1 MPTAKPSEATRHR
14 AQRPDQSRDA
24 SPVEPRSKRRVN
36 AEQER
41 QTKAYHTRLLVL
53 FGWILYGP
61 SISREGHLADAD
73 NTPSSLHAL
82 GIFYFTKGF
91 LLTRLV
97 LDYKSECLVSPI
109 EGERS
114 TAGSRESGCWH
125 PKTFDKAVVV
135 LVDALRY
142 DFTVPL
148 LPATEQAEPRPHY
161 RNALN
166 VLHRTAS
173 ERPENALLLPFIA
186 DPPTTTLQRLKGLT
200 TGTLPTFVDAGSNFA
215 GTAIDEDNL
224 VAQLRDAGKVVV
236 HLGDDTWQSLFPGY
250 LDPELSKPYDSFNVW
265 DLHTVDDGVTTH
277 LLPLLAP
284 SNTSSWDVIFAHYL
298 GVDHAGHRYGPDH
311 PAMGAKLRQMDTVIE
326 QLMMSLDESTLLVLM
341 GDHGMDAKGDH
352 GGESD
357 DEVQA
362 ALWMYSKNAVFGR
375 ASPEDVAPPSNAKER
390 PVWQIDLVPTLALIL
405 GLPIPFNNLGAP
417 IKEAFLGRGSDWR
430 NVARVT
436 GLAAAQVKRYQQE
449 YALARG
455 LSESTFLE
463 PLALWKLAQQRYSL
477 ADGSGLAAGDAT
489 WQRAHEALAAY
500 QAETLRICKGL
511 WARFDVPSMSFGIV
525 ILLVGVVLLVA
536 YVRASTAETSR
547 LLSALPR
554 QLIRGAAV
562 ALATGGVSA
571 LLVPLGAYAL
581 AGVTLGAAVASVAIG
596 IYAVTQ
602 LGATSIPRTRLSL
615 WTCLALLFTASQSIG
630 FASNSY
636 TIWEDEILLF
646 FLASFGLLSAVASMR
661 RTKVGG
667 ERGEEPAVSNSI
679 VSIVFVVLTRVASLS
694 RLCREEQMPYCR
706 STFYASE
713 NSSTSAPWQLGIPYG
728 LCVLMPAVILY
739 YYPRSDFYLPSSPS
753 WTGYALPAGQL
764 VTAIFWTLDTAD
776 DGDWFS
782 LDEDV
787 MKSIKV
793 ILARLVLG
801 ISAAAVTAT
810 FWAPAPRPQI
820 DLSRLTLQADGVLT
834 TRMPGFESPKTIIG
848 YANTHGTRYF
858 QLLCSYALALV
869 LLLKPMGQLSF
880 GVLTWQILCLLEI
893 VEKNSLQGSPIG
905 PVMLGLLGNY
915 HFFKTGHQATL
926 SSIQWE
932 SAFIPLKQVQYIP
945 GALLVTGNTF
955 AAQILCTVAVPLVVL
970 WKVPP
975 PRNKNHSPLLLLL
988 AHVGRAVAT
997 YLAYHAFVNLSTTVW
1012 AAWLRRHLMLY
1023 RIFSPRWMVGSAVLL
1038 VCDVVGILVTLV
1050 GVRWSTL
1057 SVARIFGWA

>member
-1 MPTAKPSEATRHR
+1 M
-14 AQRPDQSRDA
+14 
-24 SPVEPRSKRRVN
+24 
-36 AEQER
+36 
-41 QTKAYHTRLLVL
+41 
-53 FGWILYGP
+53 
-61 SISREGHLADAD
+61 
-73 NTPSSLHAL
+73 
-82 GIFYFTKGF
+82 
-91 LLTRLV
+91 
-97 LDYKSECLVSPI
+97 LDYKSECDVSPV
-109 EGERS
+109 EGSRS

-148 LPATEQAEPRPHY
+148 LPAAEQPEPRPHY

-173 ERPENALLLPFIA
+173 GRPENALLLPFIA

-215 GTAIDEDNL
+215 GTAIEEDNL

-236 HLGDDTWQSLFPGY
+236 HLGDDTWQSLFPGC
-250 LDPELSKPYDSFNVW
+250 LDPGLSKPYDSFNVW

-277 LLPLLAP
+277 LLPLLDP
-284 SNTSSWDVIFAHYL
+284 SNATSWDVIFAHYL

-311 PAMGAKLRQMDTVIE
+311 PAMGAKLRQMDTVVE
-326 QLMMSLDESTLLVLM
+326 RLMTSLDESTLLVVM

-375 ASPEDVAPPSNAKER
+375 ASAQDVAPPETAKQR

-417 IKEAFLGRGSDWR
+417 IKEAFLGRGGDWR

-436 GLAAAQVKRYQQE
+436 ALAAAQVKRYQQE

-455 LSESTFLE
+455 LPESTFLK
-463 PLALWKLAQQRYSL
+463 PLALWDLARQRWSL
-477 ADGSGLAAGDAT
+477 AHGSGLAAGDTT
-489 WQRAHEALAAY
+489 WRRAHEALSEY

-525 ILLVGVVLLVA
+525 ILLVGIVVLVA

-547 LLSALPR
+547 WLSALPG

-571 LLVPLGAYAL
+571 LLVPLGAHPL
-581 AGVTLGAAVASVAIG
+581 AGATLGAAVASVAIA

-602 LGATSIPRTRLSL
+602 LSASLIPNTRLSL
-615 WTCLALLFTASQSIG
+615 WTCLALVLTASQSIG

-646 FLASFGLLSAVASMR
+646 FLSSFGLLSAVASVR
-661 RTKVGG
+661 RTKGG
-667 ERGEEPAVSNSI
+667 EREPAVSTPIASI
-679 VSIVFVVLTRVASLS
+679 LFVVLTRLASLS

-728 LCVLMPAVILY
+728 LCVLMPVVVLY
-739 YYPRSDFYLPSSPS
+739 HYPTSNFYLASSPS
-753 WTGYALPAGQL
+753 WTGYALPTGQL
-764 VTAIFWTLDTAD
+764 LAAVFWTLDTAD
-776 DGDWFS
+776 DGDWLS

-787 MKSIKV
+787 MKSVKV
-793 ILARLVLG
+793 VLARLVLA
-801 ISAAAVTAT
+801 ISAGALTAT
-810 FWAPAPRPQI
+810 FWAPPRRPRI
-820 DLSRLTLQADGVLT
+820 DPSRPTLRADGVLT
-834 TRMPGFESPKTIIG
+834 ARKPGSDSPKAVSG

-858 QLLCSYALALV
+858 QLLCNYALALI
-869 LLLKPMGQLSF
+869 LLLKPMGHLSF

-893 VEKNSLQGSPIG
+893 VEKNSLQSSPIG
-905 PVMLGLLGNY
+905 PVILGLLGNY

-932 SAFIPLKQVQYIP
+932 SAFIPLKQVQYVP
-945 GALLVTGNTF
+945 GALLVTGNTL
-955 AAQILCTVAVPLVVL
+955 AAQILCTIAVPLVVL

-975 PRNKNHSPLLLLL
+975 RNANLL
-988 AHVGRAVAT
+988 ARVGRAMGT

-1038 VCDVVGILVTLV
+1038 VCDVVGILVALV

-1057 SVARIFGWA
+1057 SVASVFGWA